1 MNATHD
7 SLVKFDRRG
16 RLRYA
21 PEQKAALVEA
31 YAASGVSGPKFAAL
45 HGVNYQTFASWLQKR
60 KRAGGAPGLP
70 APQDWSLV
78 EVEAPVAG
86 VSAVGLTV
94 LLAGGTELH
103 VASHAAVPLAAALI
117 RELSRPC

>member
-31 YAASGVSGPKFAAL
+31 YAASGLSGPKFAAL
-45 HGVNYQTFASWLQKR
+45 HGVNYQTFGKR
-60 KRAGGAPGLP
+60 STEPLYPTAAGF
-70 APQDWSLV
+70 
-78 EVEAPVAG
+78 
-86 VSAVGLTV
+86 
-94 LLAGGTELH
+94 
-103 VASHAAVPLAAALI
+103 
-117 RELSRPC
+117 R